1 MNEMF
6 GHLDEAV
13 FIDTSSQMHSLAKR
27 ILMKGKTESKNLP
40 GGRFFRHQM
49 SKDHKLKYD
58 LVTCAFTL
66 SEIPGLVT
74 NSNLFLLAF
83 YNQGSV
89 KKCDVSQTH
98 NQDLGLLFSTMS

>member
-1 MNEMF
+1 MF
-6 GHLDEAV
+6 GYLDEAV

-66 SEIPGLVT
+66 SEIPGLIT
-74 NSNLFLLAF
+74 NSNSFLLAF

-89 KKCDVSQTH
+89 KKCDW
-98 NQDLGLLFSTMS
+98 LLFLTMS